1 MSDSIEI
8 RPLSTLH
15 ATVRIPG
22 SKSYTQRALLIS
34 SLAEGRS
41 ILRNAL
47 LSEDTEHLMQALS
60 LLGAKFFSLAGDL
73 IVTGTGGKIA
83 PSREPIYLGNNGTA
97 ARFLLSSLCLG
108 SGDYRVTGTPR
119 LCERP
124 VKPLLNALR
133 SLGGRWTCEGKEGY
147 LPLTIHGG
155 GIRGG
160 RVIFDDVES
169 SQYISSLLISAPF
182 ASGDVEI
189 QVRGLLSSRPYVDLT
204 LQAMKEFG
212 VRVETDGKNH
222 FRVRSGQRYL
232 GADYSVEGDASSA
245 SYFFLAAALCRGKV
259 RVAPFNRDSL
269 QGDGKFLH
277 LLEKLGCT
285 VSSDESWVEV
295 KGNPLPAGEFDF
307 DMGDMPDMVPTLAV
321 LSALRP
327 GRTVI
332 RNAAHLRI
340 KESNRL
346 EAMAKELAKT
356 GIHAEETED
365 GLVID
370 GGAPGGAEIET
381 YRDHRIAMSFA
392 MLGLAVP
399 GIRIGGA
406 DCVRKSFP
414 GFWGELGKLYGGRP

>member
-8 RPLSTLH
+8 RPLSTLN
-15 ATVRIPG
+15 AAIRVPG
-22 SKSYTQRALLIS
+22 SKSYTQRALVIS

-47 LSEDTEHLMQALS
+47 LSEDTEHLMQALG
-60 LLGAKFFSLAGDL
+60 LLGAKFFSRAGDL
-73 IVTGTGGKIA
+73 IVTGTGGKIS

-97 ARFLLSSLCLG
+97 TRFLLSALCLG

-245 SYFFLAAALCRGKV
+245 SYFFLAAALCRGTV
-259 RVAPFNRDSL
+259 RVSPFNRDSL

-285 VSSDESWVEV
+285 VSSDESRVEV
-295 KGNPLPAGEFDF
+295 KGNPLPAGEFNF

-332 RNAAHLRI
+332 GNAAHLRI

-356 GIHAEETED
+356 GIHAEERED
-365 GLVID
+365 GLVIE
-370 GGAPGGAEIET
+370 GGTPGGAEIET
-381 YRDHRIAMSFA
+381 YSDHRIAMSFA